1 MTRLLSDDDFYGLC
15 AAFAEM
21 VLEKIADAH
30 PGATVV
36 LEKTPD
42 HVRFAPFILR
52 VLPDAQFLH
61 MIRDPRSVVTSLV
74 SAAGSW
80 GKDWAQSSI
89 VDNASLWRSDVRLG
103 RQISALTHRYHEVRY
118 EDLMGNR
125 GAETL
130 EGIFAWLGLP
140 VERGFCQ
147 ATLEACSFER
157 MRQNPEEIRDYK
169 SQKRAGTADWATIF
183 PGPEILRK
191 GRIDSWKEELSQREI
206 AMVEYL
212 AGELMGECGY
222 SPSGVRIGVGIKL
235 RVATRAALDR
245 AEQRI
250 RSMLDRV
257 FRKARSV
264 L

>member
-1 MTRLLSDDDFYGLC
+1 
-15 AAFAEM
+15 
-21 VLEKIADAH
+21 
-30 PGATVV
+30 
-36 LEKTPD
+36 
-42 HVRFAPFILR
+42 
-52 VLPDAQFLH
+52 
-61 MIRDPRSVVTSLV
+61 MIRDPRTVVTSLM
-74 SAAGSW
+74 SAARSW
-80 GKDWAQSSI
+80 GKDWFQNSI
-89 VDNASLWRSDVRLG
+89 IDNASLWRSDVRLG
-103 RQISALTHRYHEVRY
+103 RQISALTHHYREVRY

-130 EGIFAWLGLP
+130 EGIFAWLELP

-169 SQKRAGTADWATIF
+169 SPKRAGTADWANIF
-183 PGPEILRK
+183 PRPEILRK
-191 GRIDSWKEELSQREI
+191 GRIDSWKEELSQTEI

-235 RVATRAALDR
+235 RLKTRAALDR
-245 AEQRI
+245 AEQQI
-250 RSMLDRV
+250 RRMLDRV

-264 L
+264 M